1 MAEITHFKRELL
13 DKEEIRRALLRIAH
27 EILERNRGTGTLG
40 ILGIRRRGAH
50 LAARVRDE
58 IAAIENAKVPL
69 GVLDITFYR
78 DDLKTIAHQPVVG
91 TTEIPFDV
99 EDKNLILVD
108 DVLYTGRTVRAAL
121 DEIID
126 FGRPRSIQ
134 LAVLIDRGHREL
146 PIQADYIGKHVPTSQ
161 REVIAVQV
169 VEEDGV
175 DRVLLAERPDAP

>member
-1 MAEITHFKRELL
+1 MADAQNVKREIL
-13 DKEEIRRALLRIAH
+13 DPEEIRRALRRITH

-50 LAARVRDE
+50 LAARIRDE
-58 IAAIENAKVPL
+58 IAEIESVLVPL

-99 EDKNLILVD
+99 ENRNLVLVD

-146 PIQADYIGKHVPTSQ
+146 PIAADYVGKHVPTSQ

-169 VEEDGV
+169 VEEDGH
-175 DRVLLAERPDAP
+175 DRVLLAERPDEA

>member
-1 MAEITHFKRELL
+1 MADASNVKRELL
-13 DKEEIRRALLRIAH
+13 DAEEIRRVLLRIAH
-27 EILERNRGTGTLG
+27 EILERNRGTDTLG

-50 LAARVRDE
+50 LATRLRDE
-58 IAAIENAKVPL
+58 IAAIEKVRVPL

-99 EDKNLILVD
+99 ENRNLVLVD

-134 LAVLIDRGHREL
+134 LAVLVDRGHREL
-146 PIQADYIGKHVPTSQ
+146 PIAADYIGKRVPTSQ

-169 VEEDGV
+169 VEEDGQ
-175 DRVLLAERPDAP
+175 DRVLLAERPDAA

>member
-1 MAEITHFKRELL
+1 MADASNPKRELL
-13 DKEEIRRALLRIAH
+13 DREEIRRALSRITH
-27 EILERNRGTGTLG
+27 EILERNRGTSTLG

-50 LAARVRDE
+50 LAARIHEE
-58 IAAIENAKVPL
+58 IFAIENVRVPL
-69 GVLDITFYR
+69 GILDITFYR
-78 DDLKTIAHQPVVG
+78 DDLNTIAHQPVVG

-99 EDKNLILVD
+99 SDKNLVLVD

-146 PIQADYIGKHVPTSQ
+146 PIQADYIGKQIPTSQ

-169 VEEDGV
+169 VEEDGQ
-175 DRVLLAERPDAP
+175 DRVLLAERPHE

>member
-1 MAEITHFKRELL
+1 MADASNPKRELL
-13 DKEEIRRALLRIAH
+13 DREEIRRALLRITH
-27 EILERNRGTGTLG
+27 EILERNRGTSTLG

-50 LAARVRDE
+50 LASRIHDE
-58 IAAIENAKVPL
+58 IFAIEKVRVPL
-69 GVLDITFYR
+69 GILDITFYR
-78 DDLKTIAHQPVVG
+78 DDLKTIAKQPVVG

-99 EDKNLILVD
+99 SDKNLVLVD

-146 PIQADYIGKHVPTSQ
+146 PIQADYFGKQIPTSQ

-169 VEEDGV
+169 VEEDGE
-175 DRVLLAERPDAP
+175 DRVLLAERPPE

>member
-1 MAEITHFKRELL
+1 MADASHPKRELL
-13 DKEEIRRALLRIAH
+13 DREEIRRALLRITH
-27 EILERNRGTGTLG
+27 EILERNRGTSTLG

-50 LAARVRDE
+50 LAARIQQEIFVIEKVR
-58 IAAIENAKVPL
+58 VPL

-99 EDKNLILVD
+99 SDKNLVVVD

-121 DEIID
+121 DEVID

-146 PIQADYIGKHVPTSQ
+146 PIHADYVGKHIPTSQ

-169 VEEDGV
+169 VEEDGE
-175 DRVLLAERPDAP
+175 DRVLLAERPPE

>member
-27 EILERNRGTGTLG
+27 EILERNRGTGTIG
-40 ILGIRRRGAH
+40 ILGVRRRGAH
-50 LAARVRDE
+50 LAARLRDE
-58 IAAIENAKVPL
+58 IAAIEKVEVPL
-69 GVLDITFYR
+69 GILDITFYR

-146 PIQADYIGKHVPTSQ
+146 PIQADYVGKHVPTSQ

-169 VEEDGV
+169 TEEDGV
-175 DRVLLAERPDAP
+175 DRVLLAERPDAA